1 MLYAKEMV
9 EPQYLTL
16 FERCC
21 DYACLE
27 EQLEGDEIP
36 GFIYRKKDGS
46 QLRLRILNFYH
57 YGGVSKETLWIFSD
71 IEVNYIES

>member
-36 GFIYRKKDGS
+36 GFIYRKRMEASSG
-46 QLRLRILNFYH
+46 
-57 YGGVSKETLWIFSD
+57 
-71 IEVNYIES
+71 